1 VQTSTP
7 DIIWVLVAGTLLLLT
22 LAAGYIMVM
31 FSSHRRVTEA
41 QQAKF
46 EEVQR
51 SEERYKSLFENSA
64 AGIIKFSLEHWT
76 VVESNEAVRSLFRC
90 TSNEELQG
98 SILNL
103 PDYARQAIHQSLQAD
118 GFISE
123 YEIHASRRD
132 GEELWLL
139 FSAKI
144 TREDHLAEAVMVDI
158 TKRKQFEEKIREQG
172 TLLDQT
178 QDAVIVVDGHGII
191 EYWNSGAELM
201 YGWSRLDTMGRAL
214 GALLYSDEQWEN
226 FTGAMEDVRQYD
238 EWNGEHR
245 QRRKDGKD
253 ILVESRWK
261 RIEKGSRGRLA
272 ILIVNSDVTEKRKL
286 ESQFIRAQKMESIA
300 LLTGGIAHDLQNIL
314 APVAMSIP
322 LLRKKLTDE
331 SARPILNTVEESA
344 RSGLELVQKILT
356 YGRGIS
362 GQRLH
367 LDVVQ
372 ILDEVLDIFAPGV
385 ASSIDLRR
393 HVNGRP
399 CFVAGDHNQLKQ
411 VLLNLLVNAR
421 DAMPSGGVLDVAVER
436 RDPDESLL
444 DEFPDV
450 ESCPYVVISVRD
462 SGKGIPDENRDRIF
476 EPFFTTKERG
486 EGTGLGLSIAQGIVQ
501 SHRGYITVKSVA
513 EEGTT
518 FRVYLPASGE

>member
-1 VQTSTP
+1 VQTPTP

-22 LAAGYIMVM
+22 FAVGYIAVM
-31 FSSHRRVTEA
+31 LSSHRRVIEA

-46 EEVQR
+46 REVQR
-51 SEERYKSLFENSA
+51 SEERYKSLFENSV
-64 AGIIKFSLEHWT
+64 AGIVKFSLEHWT
-76 VVESNEAVRSLFRC
+76 VFESNEAVRTLFRC
-90 TSNEELQG
+90 ADNEELQS
-98 SILNL
+98 SILSL
-103 PDYARQAIHQSLQAD
+103 PDYAREAIHQSLQAN
-118 GFISE
+118 GFIAE
-123 YEIHASRRD
+123 YEIHTMRRD

-139 FSAKI
+139 FSAKV
-144 TREDHLAEAVMVDI
+144 THEDHLAQAVMVDI
-158 TKRKQFEEKIREQG
+158 TKRKQAEEKIKEQG

-178 QDAVIVVDGHGII
+178 QDAIVVVDGHGII

-201 YGWSRLDTMGRAL
+201 YGWSRLDAVGRAL
-214 GALLYSDEQWEN
+214 GALLYGDPQWEN
-226 FTGAMEDVRQYD
+226 FTAAMEDVRQFD

-245 QRRKDGKD
+245 QRRKDGKE

-261 RIEKGSRGRLA
+261 TIERGSGKRLA
-272 ILIVNSDVTEKRKL
+272 ILIVNSDVTEKRRL

-322 LLRKKLTDE
+322 LLRKKLSEE

-362 GQRLH
+362 GQRVH
-367 LDVVQ
+367 LDVAQ
-372 ILDEVLDIFAPGV
+372 ILEEVLDIFAPGI
-385 ASSIDLRR
+385 SGTIDLRR
-393 HVNGRP
+393 HVNGKP
-399 CFVAGDHNQLKQ
+399 CFVSGDHNQLKQ
-411 VLLNLLVNAR
+411 VLLNLCVNAR
-421 DAMPSGGVLDVAVER
+421 DAMPSGGVMEVSVER
-436 RDPDESLL
+436 KDSDDNLAEEYPEA
-444 DEFPDV
+444 ET
-450 ESCPYVVISVRD
+450 CPYVVVSIRD

-501 SHRGYITVKSVA
+501 SHRGYITVKSVVN
-513 EEGTT
+513 EGTT
-518 FRVYLPASGE
+518 FRVYLPASQE

>member
-1 VQTSTP
+1 MQTPTP

-22 LAAGYIMVM
+22 FAVGYIVVM
-31 FSSHRRVTEA
+31 LSSHRRVTEA

-46 EEVQR
+46 EEVRR
-51 SEERYKSLFENSA
+51 SEERYKSLFDNSV

-76 VVESNEAVRSLFRC
+76 VVESNEAIRSLFRC
-90 TSNEELQG
+90 TGNEELQN

-103 PDYARQAIHQSLQAD
+103 PEYARRAIQQSLQAG

-144 TREDHLAEAVMVDI
+144 TREDHLAQAVMVDI
-158 TKRKQFEEKIREQG
+158 TKRKQYEEKIREQG

-178 QDAVIVVDGHGII
+178 QDAVVVVDGHGIV

-201 YGWSRLDTMGRAL
+201 YGWSRLDAVGRAL
-214 GALLYSDEQWEN
+214 GALLYSDVQWEN
-226 FTGAMEDVRQYD
+226 FTAAMEDVRQYD

-245 QRRKDGKD
+245 QRRKDGKE

-261 RIEKGSRGRLA
+261 RIEKGAGKRLA
-272 ILIVNSDVTEKRKL
+272 ILIVNSDVTEKRRL

-322 LLRKKLTDE
+322 LLRRKLSDE

-362 GQRLH
+362 GQRVH
-367 LDVVQ
+367 LDVIQ
-372 ILDEVLDIFAPGV
+372 IVDEVLEIFAPGI
-385 ASSIDLRR
+385 ASTIDLRR
-393 HVNGRP
+393 HVNGKP
-399 CFVAGDHNQLKQ
+399 CFVSGDHNQLKQ
-411 VLLNLLVNAR
+411 VLLNLFVNAR

-436 RDPDESLL
+436 RDSDETLIE
-444 DEFPDV
+444 EFP
-450 ESCPYVVISVRD
+450 EAEGGSYVVVSIRD
-462 SGKGIPDENRDRIF
+462 SGKGIPEENRDRIF

-501 SHRGYITVKSVA
+501 SHRGYIAVKSVIDQ
-513 EEGTT
+513 GTT
-518 FRVYLPASGE
+518 FRVYLPASSE

>member
-1 VQTSTP
+1 
-7 DIIWVLVAGTLLLLT
+7 
-22 LAAGYIMVM
+22 MVM
-31 FSSHRRVTEA
+31 LSSHRRVTEA

-46 EEVQR
+46 EEVRR
-51 SEERYKSLFENSA
+51 SEERYKSLFDNSV
-64 AGIIKFSLEHWT
+64 AGIVKFSLEHWT
-76 VVESNEAVRSLFRC
+76 IVESNEAIRSLFRC
-90 TSNEELQG
+90 TSNEELQS
-98 SILNL
+98 SIFNL
-103 PDYARQAIHQSLQAD
+103 PEYAREAVHQSLQAE

-132 GEELWLL
+132 GDELWLL

-144 TREDHLAEAVMVDI
+144 THEDHLAQAVMVDI
-158 TKRKQFEEKIREQG
+158 TKRKQYEEKIREQG

-201 YGWSRLDTMGRAL
+201 YGWSRLDVVGRAL
-214 GALLYSDEQWEN
+214 GALLYSDIQWEN
-226 FTGAMEDVRQYD
+226 FSVAMEDVRQYD

-245 QRRKDGKD
+245 QRRKDGKE

-261 RIEKGSRGRLA
+261 RIEKGSGT
-272 ILIVNSDVTEKRKL
+272 DVTEKRRL

-322 LLRKKLTDE
+322 LLRKKLSDE

-356 YGRGIS
+356 YGRGVS

-367 LDVVQ
+367 LDVAQVV
-372 ILDEVLDIFAPGV
+372 DEVLEIFAPGI
-385 ASSIDLRR
+385 ASTIDLQRQ
-393 HVNGRP
+393 VNGKP
-399 CFVAGDHNQLKQ
+399 CFVSGDHNQLKQ
-411 VLLNLLVNAR
+411 VLLNLCVNAR
-421 DAMPSGGVLDVAVER
+421 DAMPSGGVLNVAVER
-436 RDPDESLL
+436 RESDESLV
-444 DEFPDV
+444 DEFPEA
-450 ESCPYVVISVRD
+450 ESGPYVVVSIRD
-462 SGKGIPDENRDRIF
+462 TGKGIPDENRDRIF
-476 EPFFTTKERG
+476 EPFYTTKERG

-501 SHRGYITVKSVA
+501 SHRGYITVRSVMD
-513 EEGTT
+513 EGTT
-518 FRVYLPASGE
+518 FRVYLPASSE